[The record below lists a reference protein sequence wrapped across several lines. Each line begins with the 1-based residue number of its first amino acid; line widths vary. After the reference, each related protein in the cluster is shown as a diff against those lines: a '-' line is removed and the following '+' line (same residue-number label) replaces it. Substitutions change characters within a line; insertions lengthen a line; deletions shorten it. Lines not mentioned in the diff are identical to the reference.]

1 VGSRPGVALSS
12 QASEVTSHFCR
23 RRTSWHQQALV
34 AEEEEKVSEALHQ
47 GMHGE
52 AEVGSRLGVVFSSQA
67 LEAEVPFH
75 CCRQRTSS
83 HQQVLGAEGKVWEVS
98 RQEQSGLQ
106 VAGEV
111 GSRLG
116 VALSSQASEGSE
128 VLFRFCRRKTS
139 YRQAS
144 GAEEKVWEFLH
155 QERFGLQGVA
165 AEVGSPLGVALLS
178 RVLEGSGVEEEPF
191 HPCRQRT
198 S

>member
-1 VGSRPGVALSS
+1 VAEVGSRPGVALSS
-12 QASEVTSHFCR
+12 QALEVTSHFCR

-34 AEEEEKVSEALHQ
+34 AEEEEKVLEALHR
-47 GMHGE
+47 GLHGE
-52 AEVGSRLGVVFSSQA
+52 AVVGSRLGVVFSSQA
-67 LEAEVPFH
+67 SEAEVPFH
-75 CCRQRTSS
+75 RYRRRTSS
-83 HQQVLGAEGKVWEVS
+83 HQQVSGAEEKVWEVS

-116 VALSSQASEGSE
+116 VALASRASEGSE
-128 VLFRFCRRKTS
+128 VLFRCCRRKTS

-165 AEVGSPLGVALLS
+165 AEVEHCRGV
-178 RVLEGSGVEEEPF
+178 
-191 HPCRQRT
+191 
-198 S
+198 